1 MFHLNEDVLYLV
13 LKELEFDRKTL
24 YLCLTVNKTWCE
36 IIIPILWKNPW
47 KYLKG
52 NQLKKKLLFIN
63 IIISHLSDAS
73 RNNLKSL
80 KVDILT
86 NSYTKP
92 LFNYISFCK
101 YLNLRNLN
109 EMFNI
114 INHNNDDKKEIYNL
128 FINENTRLTHL
139 YVPNQIDYPIHLIPG
154 ANLCFSNLKFLS
166 CNTSINDNVLS
177 GLTEMCKSIKEIE
190 LVVKEDNNNYGIIKL
205 IEATKKLFNV
215 RLLVDSYY
223 KYDELFCKVLENSL
237 IKHSNF
243 IRHFYMTKQPVTKII
258 SSLVN
263 LNRLELKIYGGTNM
277 TWNYLENLSLP
288 FLQILKAQ
296 RIPVEVLTNIIK
308 NTINNLIKIKIEEV
322 SHCEIHNKKII
333 QAIYRN
339 CPNLKYLKLL
349 FRNSNILELENLLIN
364 CQGLNRLYIIIDNSY
379 YYGGDLFDWGYLFEV
394 LTKSSPISLFK
405 IKLQFDE
412 APTLESLKFFFDN
425 WKDRHSLSLQTLQVN
440 SDGVNLLNWD
450 YRYLDLVDECK
461 TNGIIKKYKHDVWTF
476 QGF

>member
-1 MFHLNEDVLYLV
+1 MFYLNEDVLYLV
-13 LKELEFDRKTL
+13 LKELEDDRKTL

-52 NQLKKKLLFIN
+52 NQQKKKLLFIN

-92 LFNYISFCK
+92 LFNYVSFCK

-114 INHNNDDKKEIYNL
+114 INHNNDVKKEIYNL

-139 YVPNQIDYPIHLIPG
+139 YIPNQFDYPIHLIPG

-237 IKHSNF
+237 NKHSNF
-243 IRHFYMTKQPVTKII
+243 IRHFYITKQPVTKII

-296 RIPVEVLTNIIK
+296 RIPVE
-308 NTINNLIKIKIEEV
+308 
-322 SHCEIHNKKII
+322 
-333 QAIYRN
+333 AIYRN

-364 CQGLNRLYIIIDNSY
+364 CQGLI
-379 YYGGDLFDWGYLFEV
+379 

-412 APTLESLKFFFDN
+412 APTLESLKIFFDN